1 MENISDNVQNVN
13 DVTKC
18 YWLIDKLQEL
28 QELLFA
34 TKSVCLCLLWC
45 SVKFIRRQASSP
57 SPLSVLVGGRETWH
71 VPGVGVRRTIIYDN
85 VLDQPC
91 VVSLEG
97 TITPAYS
104 LHIIIISLT
113 PTPTPRRRYHCP
125 QPDKKDPPRAEDQK
139 KLMLGGVSYNLYIQL
154 LGNISSRKVQWLRFR
169 LIEYI

>member
-1 MENISDNVQNVN
+1 MNVCVCY
-13 DVTKC
+13 DVVSGLSGIRHHHLHLC
-18 YWLIDKLQEL
+18 VF
-28 QELLFA
+28 LLKAERPDMF
-34 TKSVCLCLLWC
+34 
-45 SVKFIRRQASSP
+45 
-57 SPLSVLVGGRETWH
+57 LVMGCG
-71 VPGVGVRRTIIYDN
+71 GVGVRFTIIYDN

-154 LGNISSRKVQWLRFR
+154 LGNISSRKVQ
-169 LIEYI
+169 